1 MRTGLREN
9 TDMSLEKHSDGS
21 VWETIRP
28 VRAFRQQG
36 PGSDV
41 KASLRFKD

>member
-9 TDMSLEKHSDGS
+9 TDMSLERHSDGS
-21 VWETIRP
+21 VSESIRP

-41 KASLRFKD
+41 KASLRLKD